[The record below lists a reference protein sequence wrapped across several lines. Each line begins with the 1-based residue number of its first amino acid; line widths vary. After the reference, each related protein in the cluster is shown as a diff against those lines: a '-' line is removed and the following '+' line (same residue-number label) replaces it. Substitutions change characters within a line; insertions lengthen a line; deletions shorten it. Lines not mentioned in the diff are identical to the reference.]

1 MKNYILVLSLFA
13 GLDLF
18 GRTSTIPSPTKLFT
32 AINKNDL
39 TSVNNLIKAG
49 VDVNAFDSSG
59 ETPLTLAIQDQKLKI
74 VNALLAA
81 ADINVN
87 LSNKSGYTPL
97 IEAIKENR
105 LDIVNVLLGSSDIN
119 INMPNLVETTT
130 TVNGKKQTST
140 TIGDAPIIWA
150 IKGGNFDI
158 VKALGESTTQPPL
171 EIMNTNSYGAY
182 TALWVAAGGDTTNYN
197 NLANISFSGNQSC
210 SSQTNKCKKNIIGC
224 YISCLKY
231 QASLNNISTTIA
243 NIIKTYIKNSNIVN
257 YYAPNIT
264 NPNQLMPNDQNQNTI
279 LMFIMENGYEEAAK
293 NLLSNSK
300 LDATMTNNNGDN
312 ALMTALNAGFFDI
325 AQTLLT
331 PSSTITLAN
340 IQSQLQAQNFNT
352 GNTPI
357 IDLISQKYFTA
368 KQKENLL
375 NLIMQNTLAPG
386 SKNGAGN
393 FSFLTTQ
400 NNSGKIPLMIA
411 IQNNYPN
418 IIKTL
423 LTQQAAAQVNT
434 QDNNGLTPLMY
445 AIKADNPSIVN
456 ELLGVKGIDL
466 TLQNNN
472 NQNALQYAQSVS
484 ASSGIINAL
493 TGPVTAQVAAA
504 NSAS

>member
-59 ETPLTLAIQDQKLKI
+59 ETPLTLAIKDQKLKI

-171 EIMNTNSYGAY
+171 EIMNTNSYDAY

-197 NLANISFSGNQSC
+197 NLANIRFSGNQSC
-210 SSQTNKCKKNIIGC
+210 SSQTNKCKQNIIGC

-243 NIIKTYIKNSNIVN
+243 NIIKTNIKNSNIVN

-279 LMFIMENGYEEAAK
+279 LMFIIENGYEAAAK

-312 ALMTALNAGFFDI
+312 ALMTALNAGFNDI
-325 AQTLLT
+325 ATILLT
-331 PSSTITLAN
+331 QSSNITLAS
-340 IQSQLQAQNFNT
+340 IQSQLQAQNYNT
-352 GNTPI
+352 GNTP
-357 IDLISQKYFTA
+357 LINIVSSKLTNT
-368 KQKENLL
+368 QKEDLL
-375 NLIMQNTLAPG
+375 NLIMKN
-386 SKNGAGN
+386 SKKGN

-400 NNSGKIPLMIA
+400 NNQGEIPLMIA

-484 ASSGIINAL
+484 ASSGIIYAL